1 MIVYSYFY
9 NRINRL
15 HFPHI
20 IVHTMTGIT
29 KREYTM
35 NKWILLILLG
45 YSQWS
50 MANWTLDNQSSQLT
64 FNTTKNAAVTETHT
78 FSQLTGEVK
87 DNGEANLAILLNTV
101 DTKIP
106 LRDDRVNTML
116 FETSTYPL
124 AQFTTKLDMTALD
137 KLNVGE
143 SLNQTLQGQLQLHGE
158 QKPLTADIKVTRL
171 ASNKVEIAT
180 VKPVMVD
187 ANVFNLGAGVA
198 KLREI
203 MQLKSIDTDVPVNFR
218 LLYVQQ

>member
-1 MIVYSYFY
+1 
-9 NRINRL
+9 
-15 HFPHI
+15 
-20 IVHTMTGIT
+20 
-29 KREYTM
+29 M